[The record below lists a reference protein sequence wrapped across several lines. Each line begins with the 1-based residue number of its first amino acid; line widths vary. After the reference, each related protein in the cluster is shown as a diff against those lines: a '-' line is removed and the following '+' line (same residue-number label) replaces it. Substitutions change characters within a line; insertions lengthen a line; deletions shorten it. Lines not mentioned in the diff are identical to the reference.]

1 MSMDNGS
8 RTTIH
13 IGCSVAFKE
22 RVQAYA
28 KRRGQS
34 VSDAVVDMLT
44 ESLKFE
50 DFTVDTDRTAA
61 ADDWQA
67 MVKLTNDGHQV
78 P

>member
-1 MSMDNGS
+1 
-8 RTTIH
+8 
-13 IGCSVAFKE
+13 
-22 RVQAYA
+22 
-28 KRRGQS
+28 
-34 VSDAVVDMLT
+34 MLA